1 MHTLVMNS
9 TIGDLVLQANDKNLL
24 SVEFVHEKTS
34 FPTNTNHEILLQ
46 AKSQL
51 EQFFDGSR
59 KEFDLPLRIEGTP
72 FQKEVWRT
80 LQKIPYGETWS
91 YQDVAEAIDR
101 PKAVRAIGQ
110 ANKVN
115 RFPIIIPCHRVI
127 GKNKTLTGY
136 AGNQVDKKKTL
147 LLLEK

>member
-1 MHTLVMNS
+1 MYTLVMNS
-9 TIGDLVLQANDKNLL
+9 PIGDLVLHANDKNLL

-34 FPTNTNHEILLQ
+34 YPTNTNHGILLQ

-51 EQFFDGSR
+51 EEFFNGRR
-59 KEFDLPLRIEGTP
+59 KEFNLPLRIEGTP
-72 FQKEVWRT
+72 FQKEVWKT

-147 LLLEK
+147 LLLEQ